1 MCTKIY
7 LCWDISGSLVI
18 KTLHLHCRDT
28 GSIPSQRIKI
38 SYATSEQAFSD
49 CFRFQ
54 NERTV
59 RTYLVWLDS
68 NIGPAGSDA
77 NVGTV

>member
-38 SYATSEQAFSD
+38 SYATWARSKKKEKEKKDVYVQRVTD
-49 CFRFQ
+49 
-54 NERTV
+54 T
-59 RTYLVWLDS
+59 LVNLEKDWKTGKHL
-68 NIGPAGSDA
+68 IMYQ
-77 NVGTV
+77 

>member
-18 KTLHLHCRDT
+18 KTLHLYCRDT

-38 SYATSEQAFSD
+38 SYATWARSKKKEKKDVYVQIVTD
-49 CFRFQ
+49 
-54 NERTV
+54 T
-59 RTYLVWLDS
+59 LVNLEKDWKTGKHL
-68 NIGPAGSDA
+68 IMYQ
-77 NVGTV
+77 